1 MSRSGDT
8 LSPLGPED
16 PRETAGYQLLARIGE
31 GGMGTVYLSHTRGG
45 QPVALKVIRREYGQ
59 DADFRRRF
67 EQEVQAARRV
77 QGYHIVPVVDHDT
90 SGAQPWLATQY
101 VPGLSLHDALTS
113 FGPLPLAAVFQ
124 LVGCAAQALTAVHAA
139 GVIHR
144 DLKPSNVLLGS
155 GGPYVIDFG
164 IARAADA
171 TQLTAS
177 GGMIGTPQ
185 YMSPEH
191 ALGEQLT
198 PATDVFSLGLI
209 AAVAATGR
217 HPYGDGGAITVAA
230 QIANSAHRPPDLS
243 GYPAELR
250 PLLECTLAADPAQ
263 RITPADLAPLCEQA
277 SGRGLRDFTGWL
289 PDAVAA
295 EIARSEQA
303 AAAPPKPTPA
313 QPPLPPTAAP
323 AMPPAPP
330 QSAPQAPQAPPT
342 VPPTAQPTPAPQTGA
357 VPGYGTAAYGAPSP
371 YDTGY
376 GSAGYGTA
384 PQPAVTHPQA
394 HAQAPAPAPSTSQ
407 KKPKRRIRTVLM
419 AAALVVAVG
428 AGAAAAVWFTKGKK
442 DDDAEAKGGT
452 TQSPAAKNP
461 PKESP
466 SADSTPSAG
475 ASDDTALPANVT
487 YTVVFQD
494 KPITVRTP
502 ESLSTTQIDFDVPAV
517 DPTGKL
523 AYDNTEFEAR
533 DDRLDFKQALGKA
546 NGTTPELCREG
557 ALQNP
562 LPKSAT
568 AQMLND
574 DHLIK
579 AGDTMCSVTTKGNL
593 AMWKITKV
601 TPSTDKDI
609 PAFEGTVTLWKA
621 TR

>member
-1 MSRSGDT
+1 MVGDT

-59 DADFRRRF
+59 DHDFRRRF

-77 QGYHIVPVVDHDT
+77 QGYHIVPVMDHDT
-90 SGAQPWLATQY
+90 SGERPWLATQY
-101 VPGLSLHDALTS
+101 VPGLALSDALNR
-113 FGPLPLAAVFQ
+113 FGPLPLSAVFQ
-124 LVGCAAQALTAVHAA
+124 LIGCAAQALTAIHAA

-144 DLKPSNVLLGS
+144 DLKPSNILLGS

-243 GYPAELR
+243 GYPDELR

-263 RITPADLAPLCEQA
+263 RIGPAELAPLCEQA
-277 SGRGLRDFTGWL
+277 AGRPLRDFAGWL
-289 PDAVAA
+289 PAPVAA
-295 EIARSEQA
+295 EIVRSEQA
-303 AAAPPKPTPA
+303 AASPP
-313 QPPLPPTAAP
+313 
-323 AMPPAPP
+323 PPAPTAPP
-330 QSAPQAPQAPPT
+330 QQPT
-342 VPPTAQPTPAPQTGA
+342 VPPAMPQGPPTGQPPGYVPTYAPPAQQPEFSGPDGRQPPA
-357 VPGYGTAAYGAPSP
+357 YGTAAPHAP
-371 YDTGY
+371 
-376 GSAGYGTA
+376 A
-384 PQPAVTHPQA
+384 
-394 HAQAPAPAPSTSQ
+394 APAPA
-407 KKPKRRIRTVLM
+407 KRRGRTALIAV
-419 AAALVVAVG
+419 ALVVALGAG
-428 AGAAAAVWFTKGKK
+428 AGAAVWLTRDTGDDVKTDAK
-442 DDDAEAKGGT
+442 DDKPSDSPTPKASSGSEADTPAPSGDASG
-452 TQSPAAKNP
+452 
-461 PKESP
+461 SP
-466 SADSTPSAG
+466 SAP
-475 ASDDTALPANVT
+475 PADAT
-487 YTVVFQD
+487 YTVLFQD
-494 KPITVRTP
+494 KPLTVRTP
-502 ESLSTTQIDFDVPAV
+502 SGLDNTSVDFDAPKV

-523 AYDNTEFEAR
+523 DSSDEELEFR
-533 DDRLDFKQALGKA
+533 DDRVDFTRPMGKA
-546 NGTTPELCREG
+546 SGLTPEECRAG

-562 LPKSAT
+562 LPSSEAGKAL
-568 AQMLND
+568 AGD
-574 DHLIK
+574 GVIK
-579 AGDTMCSVTTKGNL
+579 AGDAMCTVTSKGNV

-601 TPSTDKDI
+601 TPDSNTSHV
-609 PAFEGTVTLWKA
+609 PTYEGTLTLWKPGQ
-621 TR
+621 

>member
-1 MSRSGDT
+1 
-8 LSPLGPED
+8 
-16 PRETAGYQLLARIGE
+16 
-31 GGMGTVYLSHTRGG
+31 MGTVYLSHTRGG

-59 DADFRRRF
+59 DPDFRRRF

-101 VPGLSLHDALTS
+101 VPGLSLHDALAS
-113 FGPLPLAAVFQ
+113 FGPLPLPAVFQ

-250 PLLECTLAADPAQ
+250 PLLECTLTADPAL

-277 SGRGLRDFTGWL
+277 SGRALRDFSGWL
-289 PDAVAA
+289 PEAVAA
-295 EIARSEQA
+295 EITRSEQA
-303 AAAPPKPTPA
+303 ASAPPKPAPA
-313 QPPLPPTAAP
+313 QPPLPPTAPP
-323 AMPPAPP
+323 AMPRT
-330 QSAPQAPQAPPT
+330 APQAPPT
-342 VPPTAQPTPAPQTGA
+342 APPVTHTPPQPVPQTAPQPGPGTGP
-357 VPGYGTAAYGAPSP
+357 VPGYGTAYGAP
-371 YDTGY
+371 YDTAY
-376 GSAGYGTA
+376 GAGYGTA
-384 PQPAVTHPQA
+384 QHPAV
-394 HAQAPAPAPSTSQ
+394 HAQTPAPAPAPTAPQ
-407 KKPKRRIRTVLM
+407 KKPKRRLRTVVV
-419 AAALVVAVG
+419 AATLVVAVG
-428 AGAAAAVWFTKGKK
+428 AGAGAAVWLTKKK
-442 DDDAEAKGGT
+442 DDGDSKDAKGST
-452 TQSPAAKNP
+452 SQPPAAKNP
-461 PKESP
+461 PKGSP
-466 SADSTPSAG
+466 AVATPSDG
-475 ASDDTALPANVT
+475 PSSEASAPPANVT
-487 YTVVFQD
+487 YTLVFED
-494 KPITVRTP
+494 KPITLRTP
-502 ESLSTTQIDFDVPAV
+502 ESLSTTMVDFDVPAV

-546 NGTTPELCREG
+546 DGTTPQQCREG

-562 LPKSAT
+562 LPNSAS
-568 AQMLND
+568 AQALND

-579 AGDTMCSVTTKGNL
+579 AGDIMCTVTTKGNL

-609 PAFEGTVTLWKA
+609 PTFEGTVTLWKA